1 MNWRAQ
7 AMSLFLLGLVRLLTG
22 AQARWHG
29 CPPKAEQRIY
39 FANHQSH
46 ADLVLIWAALPQE
59 LRSITRPIAAKDY
72 WTTSRFKRWITTDV
86 FNAVYV
92 DRGNRGQIPISPGQP
107 PLAGEKLESDPDSSD
122 PLQPLI
128 NALESGDSLILFP
141 EGTRGH
147 AEDPQP
153 FKSGLYNLARR
164 FPDVVLV
171 PTWIHNVQ
179 RVMPK
184 GEVVPVPV
192 LCSVTF
198 GEPIRP
204 GIDEDRATFLVRA
217 RAAVMALREV

>member
-1 MNWRAQ
+1 MDWRAQ
-7 AMSLFLLGLVRLLTG
+7 AMSLLLLGFVRLLTG

-72 WTTSRFKRWITTDV
+72 WTASRFKRWITSAV

-92 DRGNRGQIPISPGQP
+92 ERERKGDED
-107 PLAGEKLESDPDSSD
+107 PLA
-122 PLQPLI
+122 PLI
-128 NALESGDSLILFP
+128 AALESGDSLILFP

-153 FKSGLYNLARR
+153 FKSGLYNLARQ

-171 PTWIHNVQ
+171 PAWIHNVQ

-198 GEPIRP
+198 GEPLKL
-204 GIDEDRATFLVRA
+204 GADEPRADFLTRA
-217 RAAVMALREV
+217 RDAVMALRDV

>member
-1 MNWRAQ
+1 MLAKL
-7 AMSLFLLGLVRLLTG
+7 MSFLLLGVVRLLTG
-22 AQARWHG
+22 AQARWYG

-46 ADLVLIWAALPQE
+46 ADLVLIWAALPHE

-72 WTTSRFKRWITTDV
+72 WTQSKFKRWITTEV

-92 DRGNRGQIPISPGQP
+92 DRMGGKAPTAP
-107 PLAGEKLESDPDSSD
+107 PADTSTAPTEPPVPMVD
-122 PLQPLI
+122 PLEPLVA
-128 NALESGDSLILFP
+128 ALQSGDSIIIFP

-147 AEDPQP
+147 ADEPQP
-153 FKSGLYNLARR
+153 FKSGLYTLACR

-171 PTWIHNVQ
+171 PAWINNVQ

-184 GEVVPVPV
+184 GEVVPVPI

-198 GEPIRP
+198 GAPIRVEP
-204 GIDEDRATFLVRA
+204 GEERRPFLDRARL
-217 RAAVMALREV
+217 AVIALRDI

>member
-1 MNWRAQ
+1 MLAKL
-7 AMSLFLLGLVRLLTG
+7 MSFFLLGLVRVLTG
-22 AQARWHG
+22 AQARWYG

-46 ADLVLIWAALPQE
+46 ADLVMIWAALPEE

-72 WTTSRFKRWITTDV
+72 WTTSPFKKWITTEV

-92 DRGNRGQIPISPGQP
+92 DRERVGDQD
-107 PLAGEKLESDPDSSD
+107 PLA
-122 PLQPLI
+122 PLI
-128 NALESGDSLILFP
+128 QALDSGDSIILFP

-147 AEDPQP
+147 AEEPQA
-153 FKSGLYNLARR
+153 FKAGLYNLAMK
-164 FPDVVLV
+164 FPQVVLV
-171 PTWIHNVQ
+171 PAWINNIQ

-198 GEPIRP
+198 GAPITVAP
-204 GIDEDRATFLVRA
+204 GEERRAFLDRARQC
-217 RAAVMALREV
+217 VMALRDV

>member
-1 MNWRAQ
+1 MMARLVGW
-7 AMSLFLLGLVRLLTG
+7 LLLGFVRLLTG

-46 ADLVLIWAALPQE
+46 ADLVLIWAALPKA
-59 LRSITRPIAAKDY
+59 LRGITRPIAAKDY
-72 WTTSRFKRWITTDV
+72 WTASRFKRWITTEV

-92 DRGNRGQIPISPGQP
+92 DRQRQIGPD
-107 PLAGEKLESDPDSSD
+107 GEATD
-122 PLQPLI
+122 PLEPLI
-128 NALESGDSLILFP
+128 DALTSGDSIILFP

-147 AEDPQP
+147 QEDPQP
-153 FKSGLYNLARR
+153 FKSGLYNLAQR
-164 FPDVVLV
+164 FPEVVLV
-171 PTWIHNVQ
+171 PSWIHNVQ

-198 GEPIRP
+198 GAPIRIEP
-204 GIDEDRATFLVRA
+204 GEDRAAFLTRA
-217 RAAVMALREV
+217 RAAVMALRDV